1 MEILQIM
8 EKKMKK
14 VISII
19 LLLFCLNVSAA
30 TAQNTAD
37 QTDKVIGINF
47 PDLSAE
53 SLAEQKVVLPQA
65 AVGKVTLIMIALKR
79 DSIPQ
84 LDPWLK
90 AYDKAY
96 GRDKGFAFYKIPMMK
111 SAFAKQIS
119 SMING
124 KMRKDNP
131 KELHDKIVTYYGPVD
146 AYIKALGIADEE
158 KAYAFIL
165 DKNGVIQWRSIGAA
179 DQNSIN
185 DMISAAKEL
194 GK

>member
-1 MEILQIM
+1 
-8 EKKMKK
+8 MKN

-19 LLLFCLNVSAA
+19 LLLFCLNSSQAM
-30 TAQNTAD
+30 AQNATG

-47 PDLSAE
+47 PDISGE
-53 SLAEQKVVLPQA
+53 SLSGQKVALPQA
-65 AVGKVTLIMIALKR
+65 AAGKVTLIMIALKR

-90 AYDKAY
+90 AYDEAFGKN
-96 GRDKGFAFYKIPMMK
+96 KSFAFYKIPMMK

-131 KELHDKIVTYYGPVD
+131 KELHDKIVTYYGPVE
-146 AYIKALGIADEE
+146 AYVKALGIADEE
-158 KAYAFIL
+158 KGYAFIL
-165 DKNGVIQWRSIGAA
+165 DENGIVQWRSTVIA
-179 DQNSIN
+179 DQNAIK
-185 DMISAAKEL
+185 DMITVAKLL
-194 GK
+194 GD

>member
-1 MEILQIM
+1 MI
-8 EKKMKK
+8 K

-19 LLLFCLNVSAA
+19 MLLFCFGASAA
-30 TAQNTAD
+30 MAQNAAD
-37 QTDKVIGINF
+37 QTDKVIGIKF
-47 PDLSAE
+47 PALSAE

-65 AVGKVTLIMIALKR
+65 AAGKVTLIMIALKR

-90 AYDKAY
+90 SYDEAFGKN
-96 GRDKGFAFYKIPMMK
+96 KGFTFFKIPMMR

-131 KELHDKIVTYYGPVD
+131 KRLHDKIITYYGPVET
-146 AYIKALGIADEE
+146 YIKTLGIADEE

-165 DKNGVIQWRSIGAA
+165 DNNGVVQWRSTGAA
-179 DQNSIN
+179 DQNSIK
-185 DMISAAKEL
+185 DMINAATQL
-194 GK
+194 GN